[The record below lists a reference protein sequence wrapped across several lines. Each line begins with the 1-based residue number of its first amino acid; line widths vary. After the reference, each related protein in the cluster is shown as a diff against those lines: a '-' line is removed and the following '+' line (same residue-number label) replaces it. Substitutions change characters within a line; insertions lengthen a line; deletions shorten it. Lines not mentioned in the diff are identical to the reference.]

1 MSYKPMLAED
11 FIPEKLRFPLG
22 AQPKIDGVRGHNPDG
37 TLLARSMKK
46 HKNIYTTQFYS
57 QPHFIG
63 LDGELAA
70 EIETH
75 PDLCRITTSAVSTIK
90 GNPFTLWHVFDYVTE
105 ETKHWSY
112 IRRYAALEQKVIQLQ
127 AEWLPNA
134 GHLRIV
140 PMEICTS
147 LEEFNELHEKWE
159 EMGYE
164 GTIIRNLEERHKQG
178 RSTVREM
185 GLLRRKDFVEEEALV
200 IRITEGETNLN
211 VAQTNETG
219 HTFRSSHKENKVPN
233 GQVGSFQAIVL
244 KDIYYKERLL
254 FKKGMEIT
262 IATGTLKEPECIYY
276 FQHQEQIVN
285 HMVKFK
291 FFPKGIKDKPRF
303 PQFQSIKAP
312 EDM

>member
-1 MSYKPMLAED
+1 MLKAMLASD
-11 FIPEKLRFPLG
+11 YVPEKLRFPFG

-37 TLLARSMKK
+37 TLLARSLKK
-46 HKNIYTTQFYS
+46 HANLFTTQFYS

-70 EIETH
+70 DRETH

-90 GNPFTLWHVFDYVTE
+90 GEPFTLWHIFDYVTE
-105 ETKHWSY
+105 ETRNWAY
-112 IRRYAALEQKVIQLQ
+112 MRRYAEMEKRVKEIQALGLT
-127 AEWLPNA
+127 NA

-140 PMEICTS
+140 PMEICS
-147 LEEFNELHEKWE
+147 NIDEFNALHDKWE
-159 EMGYE
+159 DMGYE
-164 GTIIRNLEERHKQG
+164 GSIIRNLDERHKQG
-178 RSTVREM
+178 RGTVREM
-185 GLLRRKDFVEEEALV
+185 GLLRRKDFVEEEAL
-200 IRITEGETNLN
+200 IIGITEGERNDN
-211 VAQTNETG
+211 VAQTNELG
-219 HTFRSSHKENKVPN
+219 HTYRTSHKENKVPN

-262 IATGTLKEPECIYY
+262 IATGTLKEGECIDY
-276 FQHQEQIVN
+276 FRHPEKVLQKIC
-285 HMVKFK
+285 KWK